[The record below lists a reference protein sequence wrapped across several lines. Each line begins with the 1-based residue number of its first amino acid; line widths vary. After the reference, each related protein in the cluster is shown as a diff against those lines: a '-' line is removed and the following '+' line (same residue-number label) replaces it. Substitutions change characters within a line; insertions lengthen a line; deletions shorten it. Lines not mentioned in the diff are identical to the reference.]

1 MATRPTGTVTFL
13 FTDIEGST
21 RLLRELGHD
30 YAPLVADHRRAV
42 REALVDNDGIE
53 VDTQGD
59 AFFCAFARASDA
71 LGAAEAIQHAPQPLR
86 VRIGIHTGEA
96 ELTEEGYVGIEVVRA
111 ARICAAAHGGQTLVS
126 EATRALVTADL
137 RDLGVNRLKDVGDV
151 RLFQLGGG
159 GFPPLRTLNQTN
171 LPLST
176 TALLGRD
183 HDLADVLGLFRE
195 GRRHVSVT
203 GPPGVGK
210 TRFALE
216 VAAELVGD
224 FTHGVWFVD
233 LSAVH
238 DGALVVPAIA
248 TALGA
253 TEDLAENVAD
263 RELLL
268 VLDNFEHV
276 VSASADVARL
286 LGQCPGLAALV
297 TTREPL
303 RIAGEQEYALLALGD
318 APSIKLF
325 RERATAVRRDFA
337 STDEQ
342 LALVCR
348 SLDNLPLAIELAAAR
363 VRTLSPNELLNRLAE
378 RLPLLVGQRRDLPER
393 QRTLTATIA
402 WSYDL
407 LTQKEQDILRRL
419 SVFAGGFTLEA
430 AETICGADDETLESL
445 VEKNLVRHEVTEDAE
460 SWFTM
465 LETIQEFGSERLSE
479 TGKAREASYRHA
491 EYYAGFVEQA
501 DYELRRA
508 DRVRWRAR
516 RAREHDNVRV
526 AARRTIEQGAAGPAL
541 RLATF
546 FGGATIGHPEE
557 WQRVLDAAL
566 RLPDG
571 GTEPAWTRAAR
582 AAGWVFMLDDGATAR
597 RWLDQAVREY
607 RGLDDASGLADSLA
621 ALGSIAFIEG
631 DVASARLQVEE
642 ALAVAPADDWVTV
655 EILDLLSEITAR
667 QGRMEQASEL
677 RERGISIAREA
688 GYVAYLPGLMHG
700 LADLDLDRGDLSAAA
715 DLYRE
720 SMRLSREF
728 VARRVVNGCLCGLA
742 AVAAQVGDATRAGRL
757 WGATERLEHDM
768 ARPLAPALRE
778 RYERIV
784 RTVSGDPAFAAA
796 TAEGRQM
803 TMDDAIDEALD

>member
-21 RLLRELGHD
+21 RLLRALGHG
-30 YAPLVADHRRAV
+30 YAALVADHRRAV
-42 REALVDNDGIE
+42 REAVVENDGLE

-71 LGAAEAIQHAPQPLR
+71 LAAAEAIQHVSQPLR

-96 ELTEEGYVGIEVVRA
+96 ELTEEGYVGIDVVRG

-126 EATRALVTADL
+126 EATRALVDTEL
-137 RDLGVNRLKDVGDV
+137 RDLGVNRLKDVGDI
-151 RLFQLGGG
+151 RLFQVGRD
-159 GFPPLRTLNQTN
+159 GFPPLRALNQTN
-171 LPLST
+171 LPLFA

-183 HDLADVLGLFRE
+183 DELADVLGLFRE

-216 VAAELVGD
+216 VASELVAD

-233 LSAVH
+233 LSAVR
-238 DGALVVPAIA
+238 DAPLVVPAIA

-253 TEDLAENVAD
+253 TEDLADHIGD

-268 VLDNFEHV
+268 LLDNFEQV
-276 VSASADVARL
+276 VSASADLASLFGR
-286 LGQCPGLAALV
+286 CPGLTSLV
-297 TTREPL
+297 TSREPL
-303 RIAGEQEYALLALGD
+303 RIAGEAEYALFALD
-318 APSIKLF
+318 EAPSIALF
-325 RERATAVRRDFA
+325 RQRATAVRRDFA
-337 STDEQ
+337 AADEQ

-348 SLDNLPLAIELAAAR
+348 RLDNLPLAIELAAAR
-363 VRTLSPNELLNRLAE
+363 VRTLSPSELLRRLAE
-378 RLPLLVGQRRDLPER
+378 RLPLLVGQRQDLPER

-407 LTQKEQDILRRL
+407 LTEDERDILQRL
-419 SVFAGGFTLEA
+419 SVFAGGFILEA
-430 AETICGADDETLESL
+430 AEAVCGADDETLESL
-445 VEKNLVRHEVTEDAE
+445 VEKNLVRHEVTEGGE

-465 LETIQEFGSERLSE
+465 LETIREFAFERMREIGEAGE
-479 TGKAREASYRHA
+479 TICRHA
-491 EYYAGFVEQA
+491 EYYAGFVERA

-526 AARRTIEQGAAGPAL
+526 AARRMIDLGATAPAL

-546 FGGATIGHPEE
+546 FGGATIGHPNE
-557 WQRVLDAAL
+557 WQRLLDAAL
-566 RLPDG
+566 GLPDG
-571 GTEPAWTRAAR
+571 DAAAEWIRAAR
-582 AAGWVFMLDDGATAR
+582 AAGWVFAADDSATAR
-597 RWLDQAVREY
+597 RWLEQAVRGY
-607 RGLDDASGLADSLA
+607 REVDDSSGLADTLA
-621 ALGSIAFIEG
+621 GLGSIALIEG
-631 DVASARLQVEE
+631 DVASARHQVEE
-642 ALAVAPADDWVTV
+642 ALAVAPGDDWVTV

-667 QGRMEQASEL
+667 EGRLEQASEL
-677 RERGISIAREA
+677 RERGISIARET

-700 LADLDLDRGDLSAAA
+700 LGDLELDRRDLSAAA

-720 SMRLSREF
+720 SMRLSREL

-742 AVAAQVGDATRAGRL
+742 AVAAQAGDATRAGRL
-757 WGATERLEHDM
+757 WGASETLEHDL
-768 ARPLAPALRE
+768 AQPLVFALRE

-784 RTVSGDPAFAAA
+784 GALSGDPTFAAA

-803 TMDDAIDEALD
+803 TMDEAIDEALV